1 MADGIIEELVI
12 QIKSMF
18 DDKGLK
24 KAKKGVDDL
33 KKPVDN
39 AGKSVN
45 KLDQF
50 LKSAANGGFKG
61 MSKEMLATAG
71 RAGLVIGA
79 AVGIGVAAVKAAQA
93 LDRMADSMA
102 RNNQAFTNFNRQT
115 GLSISSLNRIAGV
128 GMLSDYNFTAENA
141 MQGLF
146 NLQSKLAEIRL
157 TGQGVAPF
165 QMLGISPV
173 GKNAEQVIE
182 DLRTAIKGID
192 DMTAVNLIQQMGLSP
207 EFLTMLRLSREEY
220 QAMQEQAKSFQ
231 LDANQRKELQ
241 KYSLELKKIHMQS
254 QYLSDV
260 WKLKF
265 LPATVAIQKVFLDIN
280 QLGMNFVNAIE
291 KLSVVLT
298 PVFKAFE
305 GIFALVKWIVYA
317 IDDLLVWLTGGKSVL
332 GEKIGDINEHPAIK
346 TFLTGG
352 NNANFA
358 NPAMD
363 AMLYGLNKD
372 FMTNLL
378 RGKPMPAVSNSNRTS
393 NVTQNNYFNMDENS
407 SPRATS
413 EQIAGLLF
421 ANHKYNAFPIG

>member
-1 MADGIIEELVI
+1 MSGMIEQLFI
-12 QIKSMF
+12 SIKTVL

-24 KAKKGVDDL
+24 KAKKVIEEL

-39 AGKSVN
+39 TGKSIN
-45 KLDQF
+45 KLDAL
-50 LKSAANGGFKG
+50 LKGAANGGFKG
-61 MSKEMLATAG
+61 LNKAMLASTG
-71 RAGLVIGA
+71 IAGLVISA
-79 AVGIGVAAVKAAQA
+79 AIGIGVATVKAAQA

-115 GLSISSLNRIAGV
+115 GLSINSLNRIAGV
-128 GMLSDYNFTAENA
+128 GMLSDYNFSAENA

-157 TGQGVAPF
+157 TGQGIAPF

-182 DLRTAIKGID
+182 DLRQAIKGID

-265 LPATVAIQKVFLDIN
+265 LPVVITIQKYFVQMQSMLVRYGEAMLRVANWLQDIGKY
-280 QLGMNFVNAIE
+280 LMPIYYIANAIWE
-291 KLSVVLT
+291 LFVEL
-298 PVFKAFE
+298 
-305 GIFALVKWIVYA
+305 
-317 IDDLLVWLTGGKSVL
+317 DDLIGWTLGHKSVL
-332 GEKIGDINEHPAIK
+332 GEKYGELDEHPIIK
-346 TFLTGG
+346 SYFGLM
-352 NNANFA
+352 NSN
-358 NPAMD
+358 NPANNS
-363 AMLYGLNKD
+363 AIEAAHLSFLNGIRGMLPIANGNK
-372 FMTNLL
+372 
-378 RGKPMPAVSNSNRTS
+378 TS

-407 SPRATS
+407 SPRTTS
-413 EQIAGLLF
+413 EQIAGLLY